1 MPQIE
6 TEKVDTLRDA
16 TEALR
21 AWRVKADPRGP
32 EAQALL
38 AAARVRRI
46 LRPRRV
52 R

>member
-1 MPQIE
+1 MIQTE
-6 TEKVDTLRDA
+6 TDKVDTLRDA

-32 EAQALL
+32 EAQAAL
-38 AAARVRRI
+38 ALARARRI